1 MQLMERKL
9 IRVMFIILTIII
21 ILVIGYFVTGQN
33 PMEKS
38 EKETKENFQPSA
50 TNYQIIDISYS
61 IPPRGIPQ
69 GFYSVGNSRMAQLP
83 YNNYASLM
91 PPSNTP
97 LNGYFVLDIPSIGRR
112 MAQIPSG
119 FILDQT
125 DPNNTTIQPVTKTA
139 IYDLSADII
148 SGTENKA
155 KQFYSSNVNAPTY
168 TTPEDLALKSQYKSN
183 DVNIQYHDN
192 ISDINSQAGIYD
204 ISFSNIYVYD
214 NNGNRIILPHFL
226 SQSSPTYYTP
236 GSFIFG
242 SSGYVPNYEDSVY
255 LSKTTGLS
263 TLKTVQP
270 ESSIKGGFCSQFA
283 TSQLQMEQKCN
294 SIDNAT
300 CASTDCCVLFG
311 GSKCVSGND
320 KGPYMKSVFTDPTI
334 AKKDVYYF
342 KGNCYGNCN

>member
-9 IRVMFIILTIII
+9 IRVLFILLSII
-21 ILVIGYFVTGQN
+21 ILLVLGYFVTGQN

-38 EKETKENFQPSA
+38 EKDIKEYFTPSA
-50 TNYQIIDISYS
+50 TTYEIIDLSYS

-69 GFYSVGNSRMAQLP
+69 GYYSVGNSRMAQLP
-83 YNNYASLM
+83 YNNYATLM
-91 PPSNTP
+91 PASNTP
-97 LNGYFVLDIPSIGRR
+97 PSGYFVLDIPSVGPRI
-112 MAQIPSG
+112 AQIPSG
-119 FILDQT
+119 FKLDES
-125 DPNNTTIQPVTKTA
+125 DNTKINPVTNTA
-139 IYDLSADII
+139 IYGLNPDKI

-155 KQFYSSNVNAPTY
+155 KDYYSSSVNAPTY
-168 TTPEDLALKSQYKSN
+168 TTPEDLAEKSQYKLN
-183 DVNIQYHDN
+183 DFNVQYHDN
-192 ISDINSQAGIYD
+192 ISDMNSKNGIYD
-204 ISFSNIYVYD
+204 ISFANMYVYD
-214 NNGNRIILPHFL
+214 KDGNRIILPHFL

-263 TLKTVQP
+263 TLKAVQP
-270 ESSIKGGFCSQFA
+270 ESTLKGGFCSQYA
-283 TSQLQMEQKCN
+283 TNPLQMEQKCN
-294 SIDNAT
+294 SIDKLT

-320 KGPYMKSVFTDPTI
+320 KGPYMKSVFTDPSVVN
-334 AKKDVYYF
+334 KDVYYF